1 MLGLKEQMLSTI
13 ERHSLINKGDNIL
26 IGLSG
31 GPDSMALLYG
41 LLEIQNQKSFSIY
54 IAHVNHGVRGEE
66 ANKDEKFVEGLSK
79 KLNLPYYS
87 IRIDMEGY
95 AKKHKMSSE
104 EAGRKL
110 RYDFFRDTLSNIGG
124 GKIAVAHNKNDQAE
138 TLIMRMLRGTGIDG
152 LKGMEYKTEDI
163 IRPLLDISRTEI
175 EEYIEINNIET
186 RLDKTNLVPIYNR
199 NKIRLE
205 VIPYIKEN
213 FNPNIID
220 TLWRTS
226 KIMSYDSSFL
236 NEYTS
241 KIYRNLMKSK
251 KKNSIILHRKKFSK
265 EHTAIKQRIVRQA
278 IYDLTN
284 NLQGITSKHI
294 LDIVELF
301 DRGDTGKSIDLIN
314 NIVAETSYDDLIIK
328 MGNKEDNVAFNYDI
342 SFEKTIYIKET
353 NCFIEA
359 RVVPR
364 EKVEINFKDRFI
376 KYFDYDKIE
385 DGLHLRN
392 RKAGDKFVPLGMNGM
407 KKLKDLFIDEKIPL
421 NQRDTIPILTDG
433 KNIIWV
439 VGFRV
444 SEDYK
449 ITTST
454 KNVLVIKYYK
464 KP

>member
-1 MLGLKEQMLSTI
+1 LGLKEQMLLTI
-13 ERHSLINKGDNIL
+13 DQHSLIDKGDNIL

-66 ANKDEKFVEGLSK
+66 ADEDEKFVERLSK

-87 IRIDMEGY
+87 TRIDMEGY

-110 RYDFFRDTLSNIGG
+110 RYDFFRDTLLNIGG

-152 LKGMEYKTEDI
+152 LKGMEYKTEEI
-163 IRPLLDISRTEI
+163 IRPLLDISRAEI
-175 EEYIEINNIET
+175 EEYIEINKIET

-236 NEYTS
+236 NEYTL
-241 KIYRNLMKSK
+241 KTYRDLMKSK
-251 KKNSIILHRKKFSK
+251 KKNSIILYRKKFSK

-314 NIVAETSYDDLIIK
+314 NIIAETSYDDLIIK
-328 MGNKEDNVAFNYDI
+328 MRNKEYSVDYNYDI
-342 SFEKTIYIKET
+342 SFEKPIYIKET

-359 RVVPR
+359 RVVPK

-392 RKAGDKFVPLGMNGM
+392 RKTGDKFVPLGMNGM

-421 NQRDTIPILTDG
+421 NKRDTIPILTDG

-439 VGFRV
+439 VGLRV

-449 ITTST
+449 ITPST